1 MIPIASF
8 AGKTV
13 AVFGLARTGG
23 ATARALMQGG
33 AAVIA
38 FDDNGVRVEEA
49 RAQGLPVQ
57 DLRKAD
63 WGAIDALV
71 LSPGV
76 PLTHPQPHWTVDLAH
91 HAGVPVIGDLELFCM
106 ERRRLAPSS
115 PLIAITGTNGKSTT
129 TALIAHLLAEAGA
142 DAAMGGNI
150 GEAILTL
157 PPPAP
162 ARHHVLECS
171 SFQIDLAPGIDPFVG
186 IHLNLTPDHL
196 DRHGTMENYAAV
208 KERLITGVQ
217 ENGTAI
223 VGVDDSYSAA
233 IADRAE
239 RAGKHVL
246 RVSVRNP
253 VTEGVT
259 WAGGQLILSQAGAD
273 TPLFGLDGIETL
285 RGAHNGQNAA
295 AAAAAMLTLGFSTDT
310 IERGMRGFKGLAHR
324 MEPVARIGRVRFVN
338 DSKATNAESAKRALR
353 SYGNVFWIAGGLAKE
368 GGLGDMTDF
377 LPHIAKAYL
386 IGEAAEDFALTL
398 KDGASF
404 TISKTLDVALGEAAR
419 DAASSGLPEPTVLL
433 SPACASF
440 DQFKDFEARGDAFRS
455 MVLALVPENGA
466 GPGA

>member
-1 MIPIASF
+1 MIPVASF

-13 AVFGLARTGG
+13 AVFGLARTGLP
-23 ATARALMQGG
+23 TVQALMDGG

-38 FDDNGVRVEEA
+38 FDDSRARVAEA
-49 RAQGLPVQ
+49 ASQGLPVR
-57 DLRKAD
+57 DLRAAD
-63 WGAIDALV
+63 WSAIDALV

-76 PLTHPQPHWTVDLAH
+76 PLTHPQPHWTVDMAH
-91 HAGVPVIGDLELFCM
+91 NAGVPVIGDLELFCM

-115 PLIAITGTNGKSTT
+115 PFVAITGTNGKSTT
-129 TALIAHLLAEAGA
+129 TALMAHLLAEAGVDVA
-142 DAAMGGNI
+142 VGGNI

-171 SFQIDLAPGIDPFVG
+171 SYQIDLAPGIDPLIG

-196 DRHGTMENYAAV
+196 DRHGTIENYAAV
-208 KERLITGVQ
+208 KERLIAGVQ
-217 ENGTAI
+217 EKGTAI
-223 VGVDDSYSAA
+223 VGVDDSHSAA
-233 IADRAE
+233 IADRAD
-239 RAGKHVL
+239 RAGKRL
-246 RVSVRNP
+246 MRISVRNP

-259 WAGGQLILSQAGAD
+259 WADGQLVLSQAGAD
-273 TPLFGLDGIETL
+273 TPLFSVGDIETL

-295 AAAAAMLTLGFSTDT
+295 AAAAAMLALGFSAETT
-310 IERGMRGFKGLAHR
+310 ERGMRSFKGLAHR

-338 DSKATNAESAKRALR
+338 DSKATNAESAKRALGT
-353 SYGNVFWIAGGLAKE
+353 YDTIFWIAGGLAKE

-386 IGEAAEDFALTL
+386 IGEAAEDFALSL
-398 KDGASF
+398 KDAVPF
-404 TISKTLDVALGEAAR
+404 TISKTLDVAVGEAAR

-440 DQFKDFEARGDAFRS
+440 DQFEDFEVRGDAFRS
-455 MVLALVPENGA
+455 MVQALAPKG
-466 GPGA
+466 